1 MHELFKFES
10 DLISMTKNIKF
21 KPANNDINRRITIL
35 EIIQLA
41 SVGLASHNFRAQVPS
56 NIPVHNQFIKSEHL
70 KTTKYL
76 NDISDWTENNL
87 MMLNQ
92 KKTKQII
99 FNFNRDKQFT
109 TEVELKNESLE
120 LVNEVK
126 LLGVIIS
133 SDLKWHKNTN
143 YLTKKANKKMRML
156 HLAAK
161 FTKNRDHLKH
171 IYKTFIRSNLEFS
184 STVWHSSLTLADRQD
199 LERIQK
205 AAVKIILGKDYGG
218 YEKSLGVLNMESLE
232 QRRESMALKFVKNG
246 LKNLNFSKL
255 FPLRKAKHEM
265 SFRNSERFHVKITKT
280 RRHKDSAVPFL
291 QRLLNKDTLIKK
303 ENLKMLIDHSKKL
316 EKSEMKNSRVNYIC
330 NVDVIT

>member
-41 SVGLASHNFRAQVPS
+41 SVGLASHNIRAQVPS

-76 NDISDWTENNL
+76 TDINNWTEKNL

-99 FNFNRDKQFT
+99 FNFNRGKQFA
-109 TEVELKNESLE
+109 TEVELKKEPLE
-120 LVNEVK
+120 VVINEVK

-133 SDLKWHKNTN
+133 NDLKWHKNTN

-161 FTKNRDHLKH
+161 FTKNRDH
-171 IYKTFIRSNLEFS
+171 IYQTFIRSNLEFS
-184 STVWHSSLTLADRQD
+184 STVWHSSLTSADRQD
-199 LERIQK
+199 IERIQK
-205 AAVKIILGKDYGG
+205 AALKVILGKDYDG
-218 YEKSLGVLNMESLE
+218 YDKSLMILKMESLE
-232 QRRESMALKFVKNG
+232 QRRESMALKFVKSG
-246 LKNLNFSKL
+246 LKELEF
-255 FPLRKAKHEM
+255 FPLRKTNHGMTA
-265 SFRNSERFHVKITKT
+265 RNSERYHVKSTKNV
-280 RRHKDSAVPFL
+280 RYKDSAVPFL
-291 QRLLNKDTLIKK
+291 RRLLNKDTFDKK
-303 ENLKMLIDHSKKL
+303 ENLRRIINYDKVSKKL
-316 EKSEMKNSRVNYIC
+316 EGSESKNSRVNYIC